1 MSSNYERLY
10 RSRSERIITGLCG
23 GIGVYFK
30 VDPII
35 IRAIFLALAFIGGG
49 GVLLYIILAIVVP
62 LEPAAPL
69 DTAALT
75 PEPQAEADEDSAE
88 EIE

>member
-1 MSSNYERLY
+1 MPSNYERLY

-35 IRAIFLALAFIGGG
+35 IRAIFLALAFVGGG
-49 GVLLYIILAIVVP
+49 GVILYIILAIVVP
-62 LEPAAPL
+62 LEPESSL

-75 PEPQAEADEDSAE
+75 PEPQAEADEDSPE
-88 EIE
+88 ETK

>member
-10 RSRSERIITGLCG
+10 RSRSERMITGLCG

-30 VDPII
+30 VDPVI

-49 GVLLYIILAIVVP
+49 GGLLYIILAIVVP
-62 LEPAAPL
+62 LEPDVSV
-69 DTAALT
+69 DTAAAT
-75 PEPQAEADEDSAE
+75 PEPQAEAE
-88 EIE
+88 ETE

>member
-10 RSRSERIITGLCG
+10 RSRNERLITGLCG

-62 LEPAAPL
+62 VEPDASV
-69 DTAALT
+69 DTAAVT
-75 PEPQAEADEDSAE
+75 PESPAEADETE
-88 EIE
+88 

>member
-88 EIE
+88 DTE